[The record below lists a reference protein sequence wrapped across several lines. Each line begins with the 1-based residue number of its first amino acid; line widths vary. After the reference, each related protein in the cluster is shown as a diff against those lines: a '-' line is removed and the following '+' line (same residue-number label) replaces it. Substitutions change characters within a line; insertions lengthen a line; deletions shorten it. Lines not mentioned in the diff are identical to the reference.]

1 MAPETRPPLLLSSSS
16 PSLLQLKEHFRPFK
30 QSQLFLRHQNQ
41 LLHTISEGD
50 DRSEDASSELSTA
63 ATEQVVDLDDPEELW
78 SRAHLP

>member
-16 PSLLQLKEHFRPFK
+16 PSLRQLKEHFRPFK
-30 QSQLFLRHQNQ
+30 QSQLFLRYQNQ

-50 DRSEDASSELSTA
+50 DHSEDASSELST